1 MNDSIILNLNRD
13 EAEGI
18 LYGLDPM
25 ANISG
30 LSNDELKDGVYKAL
44 ERRADNKKEFFKKIN
59 KSIMKKQSS
68 ELMLPPCGSDF
79 YTHHTR
85 RISTNMSHLQGS
97 IRVDCKS
104 LLEAFGSPTD
114 FQGDKVDWE
123 WVIEKDGVVATIYNW
138 KNGPKYGYI
147 VGPEEIKDWNIGGHS
162 SEAIELVKSIL
173 LIHGVKC

>member
-1 MNDSIILNLNRD
+1 MSDSITLNLNRD

-44 ERRADNKKEFFKKIN
+44 ERRADNFNFLNKIN
-59 KSIMKKQSS
+59 KSIMNKQSS
-68 ELMLPPCGSDF
+68 ELMLPPGNSDF

-85 RISTNMSHLQGS
+85 LINTDMSHLQGS
-97 IRVDCKS
+97 IRVDYKS
-104 LLEAFGSPTD
+104 LLEAFGSPAD
-114 FQGDKVDWE
+114 FHGDKVDWE
-123 WVIEKDGVVATIYNW
+123 WDIERGGVVATIYNW

-162 SEAIELVKSIL
+162 CASVDLVKSIL
-173 LIHGVKC
+173 LIHGVRC